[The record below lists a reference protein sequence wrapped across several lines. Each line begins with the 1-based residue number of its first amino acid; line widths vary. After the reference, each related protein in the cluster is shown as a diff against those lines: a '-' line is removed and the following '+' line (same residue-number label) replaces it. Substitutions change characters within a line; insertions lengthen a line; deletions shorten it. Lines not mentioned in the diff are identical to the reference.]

1 MTLTMSKKVF
11 LPDNYFDDTDLEN
24 LYSIPVVLEN
34 PTYRQ
39 RKEIELFKTLYRGVM
54 LVTGK
59 PRSGKDLFGVTFSK
73 LNKVYF
79 GRPVLLD
86 FKPKRLFGEYIPFD
100 PVLMVRQINNMAK
113 QAKFKSDDTEEAMSN
128 DEENYFKSMTEE
140 WLNTNEVLFKNA
152 ILYLSELKRYCY
164 NRNPHSRMNK
174 FIGSLCTIYGHL
186 DLLILGTH
194 VQAHEIDQ
202 YSFLYYIT
210 HWAKCK
216 WSLVRP
222 HTTDVR
228 ISRGTYLTE
237 LGQFDVALKPI
248 VYHVDGAAPRSW
260 LGGARC
266 YDLYNTQNLVNLKP
280 VMQKETAG

>member
-1 MTLTMSKKVF
+1 MTLLDSKRVEI
-11 LPDNYFDDTDLEN
+11 PDIYFDDTDLEN
-24 LYSIPVVLEN
+24 LYNIPVTLEN
-34 PTYRQ
+34 PTRYQ
-39 RKEIELFKTLYRGVM
+39 KKEIELFKTLYRGVM

-59 PRSGKDLFGVTFSK
+59 PRSGKDLFGVTFSF
-73 LNKVYF
+73 LNKLYF
-79 GRPVLLD
+79 DRPILLD
-86 FKPKRLFGEYIPFD
+86 FKPKRLFGYYIPFD
-100 PVLMVRQINNMAK
+100 PILMVRQINNMAK
-113 QAKFKSDDTEEAMSN
+113 LSKFKSEDVDGEMSEQ
-128 DEENYFKSMTEE
+128 EENYFKSHTEE

-194 VQAHEIDQ
+194 VQSHEIDQ

-210 HWAKCK
+210 HWIKCT
-216 WSLVRP
+216 WCLDRMN
-222 HTTDVR
+222 TTRAR
-228 ISRGTYLTE
+228 INRGTYLTE

-248 VYHVDGAAPRSW
+248 NYYVDGGAPRSW
-260 LGGARC
+260 LDGARC

-280 VMQKETAG
+280 VMNKETGG